1 MSLPTALPPPDRL
14 LALAHAALLA
24 HLDRDDPAHAVG
36 LLLADLGQACG
47 RQVWLDGAPDDHPGH
62 ADDGTL
68 TLPLQ
73 RLGKALGRL
82 CLHPGGD
89 LAAAPAAAALRA
101 VTDTLAALLQRSH
114 TSTQPTAGPEAAS
127 GGALVRAALRGAG
140 TFVWE
145 WHIASDRLGDIDEGF
160 AQLGYPPAP
169 GRRTQRDWDAVIH
182 PDDRAA
188 NHQAYLRHAAGE
200 ADDYEHVYRAQA
212 ADGSWRWLQER
223 GRIVEWATDGA
234 PLRMVGV
241 QADITSRRLADAA
254 ASAATLRLGKIAVH
268 VPGALFQFQ
277 RDDDGHGC
285 FPYISARSVALFG
298 VPPDELA
305 TDASRLLR
313 RVELAQRAAVM
324 AGIDA
329 SGVSML
335 PWVQEF
341 QVRRPDGALRWIR
354 GSATPQLEPD
364 GQVLWHGYF
373 EDLTEWRALA
383 HADQR
388 QRVAEA
394 ANLAKNEFLS
404 RMSHEL
410 RTPLNAVLGFAQL
423 MGLDK
428 AAPLAE
434 GQQRRLA
441 LIRQSGEHL
450 LAMIDDLL
458 DLTSIEAGRLPLAPQ
473 AIDLRPLADD
483 ALAMVQAAAR
493 RPDLSLACE
502 GDGLQAWADRTRLR
516 QVLINLLSNAIK
528 YNRPGGHVRV
538 RLLTDGDRA
547 LVQVHD
553 TGPGLSPE
561 ECAQLF
567 EPFNR
572 LGQAKGPVEG
582 TGIGLTVSHNLVR
595 LMGGQITVQSTPG
608 VGSCFSVSL
617 PISPDAPEAPE
628 APDTPDTPDT
638 PDVPDAPGAP

>member
-1 MSLPTALPPPDRL
+1 MSTAAALPPADRL

-24 HLDRDDPAHAVG
+24 QLDRDDPAHALS
-36 LLLADLGQACG
+36 LLLADLAQACG
-47 RQVWLDGAPDDHPGH
+47 RRVWLDSTPCAHPGH

-73 RLGKALGRL
+73 RLGTALGRL
-82 CLHPGGD
+82 CLHPGDG
-89 LAAAPAAAALRA
+89 LAAVPAATQLQV
-101 VTDTLAALLQRSH
+101 VTDTLAALLQRGRTH
-114 TSTQPTAGPEAAS
+114 LQAAAGAEGAS

-145 WHIASDRLGDIDEGF
+145 WHIANDRLGDIDEGF
-160 AQLGYPPAP
+160 AQLGYPRDPAH
-169 GRRTQRDWDAVIH
+169 RTQQDWDALIH

-200 ADDYEHVYRAQA
+200 VDEYEHVYRAQA

-223 GRIVEWATDGA
+223 GRIVEWAADGT

-241 QADITSRRLADAA
+241 QADITARRLAEAA
-254 ASAATLRLGKIAVH
+254 ASVATLRLGKIAAH

-277 RDDDGHGC
+277 RDDDGAGR
-285 FPYISARSVALFG
+285 FPYISERSLALFG

-305 TDASRLLR
+305 LDAARLLR
-313 RVELAQRAAVM
+313 RVEQSQRAAVM
-324 AGIDA
+324 ASIDA
-329 SGVSML
+329 SGVSLL
-335 PWVQEF
+335 PWVHEF
-341 QVRRPDGALRWIR
+341 QVHRPDGKLRWIR
-354 GSATPQLEPD
+354 GSATPQRGPD

-373 EDLTEWRALA
+373 EDLTAW
-383 HADQR
+383 HAMAGADHR

-423 MGLDK
+423 MDLDA
-428 AAPLAE
+428 AAPLSQT
-434 GQQRRLA
+434 QQRRLA

-458 DLTSIEAGRLPLAPQ
+458 DLTSIEAGRVQLAMQ

-483 ALAMVQAAAR
+483 ALAMVQAAALR
-493 RPDLSLACE
+493 HDLALACE

-528 YNRPGGHVRV
+528 YNRPGGRVLV
-538 RLLTDGDRA
+538 RLLAQGDSA

-553 TGPGLSPE
+553 TGLGLSAE

-567 EPFNR
+567 QPFNR
-572 LGQAKGPVEG
+572 LGQAQGPVEG
-582 TGIGLTVSHNLVR
+582 TGIGLTVTHNLVR
-595 LMGGQITVQSTPG
+595 LMGGRIAVESTPG
-608 VGSCFSVSL
+608 VGSCFSVTLQL
-617 PISPDAPEAPE
+617 PASPTSEEPP
-628 APDTPDTPDT
+628 P
-638 PDVPDAPGAP
+638 